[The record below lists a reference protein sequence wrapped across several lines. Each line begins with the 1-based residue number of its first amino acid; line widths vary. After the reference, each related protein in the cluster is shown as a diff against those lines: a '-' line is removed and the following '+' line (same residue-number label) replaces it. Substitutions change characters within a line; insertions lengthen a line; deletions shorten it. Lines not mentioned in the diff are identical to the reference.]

1 MWHKYCPFCS
11 LCPRQTLL
19 ADVSTSWLSY
29 MATSESLSTYIPG
42 SHANRS
48 ELQHKMKPLP
58 QACTSSGKLLLSM
71 RSHQAQ
77 TKLLG
82 NRSWWKVRSRPA
94 NCERPSKRNSGIWVQ
109 PITRWLCF
117 SYQFCNQVQRASCDW
132 TPWPPGTHTLTLT
145 LAHSIHAGKEGDNAK
160 QAQ

>member
-1 MWHKYCPFCS
+1 MFWKAQSIKTNKGNMWHTHCPFCF

-19 ADVSTSWLSY
+19 ADVSTSLLSY
-29 MATSESLSTYIPG
+29 MDTSESLSTYIPG

-48 ELQHKMKPLP
+48 ELQNKMKPLP
-58 QACTSSGKLLLSM
+58 QACTSSGKLLLLV

-82 NRSWWKVRSRPA
+82 NWSWWKVRSSPA
-94 NCERPSKRNSGIWVQ
+94 NCERPSKQNSGIWVQ

-117 SYQFCNQVQRASCDW
+117 SYQSATKCKGQAVIG
-132 TPWPPGTHTLTLT
+132 PPGLLE
-145 LAHSIHAGKEGDNAK
+145 LIP
-160 QAQ
+160 